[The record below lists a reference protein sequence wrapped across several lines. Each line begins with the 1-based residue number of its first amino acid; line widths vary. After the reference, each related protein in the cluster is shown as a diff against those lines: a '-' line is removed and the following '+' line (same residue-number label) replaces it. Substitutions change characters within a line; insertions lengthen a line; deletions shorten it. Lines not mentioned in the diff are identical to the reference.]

1 LDQEQNQKNACF
13 FVNRPKEKLYPDNHQ
28 PSYISTSFGATG
40 IQKWLVQHPLSQKVR
55 RYFSGINEEMLR
67 PFLDCVGVDEPTL
80 QPMQSCFKIDN
91 ICVFPFLHC
100 GSLYTESPKIDNANE
115 HLQLLSDAVVPV
127 NAKGIVPE
135 VIFRKTHK
143 NDFFQL
149 QGALRAYTTSC
160 GGS

>member
-1 LDQEQNQKNACF
+1 MSVMKNRPSDADLALAYGNAQALSFQFFLDQEQNQKNAWF

-28 PSYISTSFGATG
+28 PSYISTSFGAKG
-40 IQKWLVQHPLSQKVR
+40 IQKWLFQHHLSQKNR
-55 RYFSGINEEMLR
+55 MLC

-91 ICVFPFLHC
+91 ICIFPFLHC

-135 VIFRKTHK
+135 VIFEI
-143 NDFFQL
+143 
-149 QGALRAYTTSC
+149 S
-160 GGS
+160 

>member
-1 LDQEQNQKNACF
+1 
-13 FVNRPKEKLYPDNHQ
+13 
-28 PSYISTSFGATG
+28 
-40 IQKWLVQHPLSQKVR
+40 
-55 RYFSGINEEMLR
+55 MLR

-91 ICVFPFLHC
+91 ICILPFLHC

-115 HLQLLSDAVVPV
+115 HLQLLSNAVVPV

-135 VIFRKTHK
+135 DIFRKLIKMTSF
-143 NDFFQL
+143 NSRVL
-149 QGALRAYTTSC
+149 LRAYTTSC